1 MDKARGKV
9 KKDFGGY
16 FLFPECL
23 QYNNRWSWWEMFR
36 RSLQSL
42 FQELPQSWWEI
53 FRRSS
58 RSLFREPPQS
68 PCPASSPPELTPA
81 LLPSLPGQNII
92 SLLLSISIQLSWKKS
107 RGGWKFQQILAT
119 FLYERELQIKQSL
132 EQIYLE
138 IAYLMICVWGK
149 MLDSGI
155 VLDCRCRLI

>member
-81 LLPSLPGQNII
+81 PPPSLPGQNII
-92 SLLLSISIQLSWKKS
+92 SLLLSISIQVEEKQ
-107 RGGWKFQQILAT
+107 GGWKFLQNLAT
-119 FLYERELQIKQSL
+119 FLYERELHIKQLL
-132 EQIYLE
+132 EQIYLD

-149 MLDSGI
+149 ILNSGI
-155 VLDCRCRLI
+155 VLDCHCQLI